1 MARSIKKGPYV
12 FKRLLKKVQKLNK
25 EGKKE
30 VIKTW
35 SRRSTIFPDFIGHTF
50 AVHNGKDFI
59 PVYVTEDMVGHKLG
73 EFSLTRKCGEGRNSM
88 EAKAIAKTV
97 RISALKSR
105 LVMRLINGKNV
116 DEAFGIL
123 NNMNSKASRVIKKVL
138 TSAVANAEN
147 NHNLDKT
154 KLYVK
159 EAYVND
165 GPVLKRSVPDSRGRI
180 ARNDHRTSHVT
191 VVVAER

>member
-1 MARSIKKGPYV
+1 
-12 FKRLLKKVQKLNK
+12 
-25 EGKKE
+25 
-30 VIKTW
+30 
-35 SRRSTIFPDFIGHTF
+35 
-50 AVHNGKDFI
+50 
-59 PVYVTEDMVGHKLG
+59 
-73 EFSLTRKCGEGRNSM
+73 M

-105 LVMRLINGKNV
+105 LVMRLINGKDV
-116 DEAFGIL
+116 SEAMAIL
-123 NNMNSKASRVIKKVL
+123 NNMNTKAARVIKKVL

-147 NHNLDKT
+147 NHILDKA

-180 ARNDHRTSHVT
+180 AKNDHRTSHVT

>member
-1 MARSIKKGPYV
+1 
-12 FKRLLKKVQKLNK
+12 
-25 EGKKE
+25 
-30 VIKTW
+30 
-35 SRRSTIFPDFIGHTF
+35 
-50 AVHNGKDFI
+50 
-59 PVYVTEDMVGHKLG
+59 
-73 EFSLTRKCGEGRNSM
+73 M

-105 LVMRLINGKNV
+105 LVMRLINGKDV
-116 DEAFGIL
+116 SEAMAIL
-123 NNMNSKASRVIKKVL
+123 INMNNKAARVIKKVL

-147 NHNLDKT
+147 NHNLDKA

-180 ARNDHRTSHVT
+180 AKNDHRTSHVT

>member
-1 MARSIKKGPYV
+1 
-12 FKRLLKKVQKLNK
+12 
-25 EGKKE
+25 
-30 VIKTW
+30 
-35 SRRSTIFPDFIGHTF
+35 
-50 AVHNGKDFI
+50 
-59 PVYVTEDMVGHKLG
+59 
-73 EFSLTRKCGEGRNSM
+73 M

-116 DEAFGIL
+116 GDALNIL
-123 NNMNSKASRVIKKVL
+123 NNMNNKAARVIKKVL
-138 TSAVANAEN
+138 ISAVANAEN
-147 NHNLDKT
+147 NHNLDKS

-180 ARNDHRTSHVT
+180 AKNDHRTSHIT

>member
-1 MARSIKKGPYV
+1 
-12 FKRLLKKVQKLNK
+12 
-25 EGKKE
+25 
-30 VIKTW
+30 
-35 SRRSTIFPDFIGHTF
+35 
-50 AVHNGKDFI
+50 
-59 PVYVTEDMVGHKLG
+59 
-73 EFSLTRKCGEGRNSM
+73 M

-105 LVMRLINGKNV
+105 LVIRLINGKDV
-116 DEAFGIL
+116 SEAMAIL
-123 NNMNSKASRVIKKVL
+123 NNLNSKAARVIKKVL

-147 NHNLDKT
+147 NHNLDVS

-180 ARNDHRTSHVT
+180 ARNDHRTSHFT

>member
-1 MARSIKKGPYV
+1 
-12 FKRLLKKVQKLNK
+12 
-25 EGKKE
+25 
-30 VIKTW
+30 
-35 SRRSTIFPDFIGHTF
+35 
-50 AVHNGKDFI
+50 
-59 PVYVTEDMVGHKLG
+59 
-73 EFSLTRKCGEGRNSM
+73 M

-105 LVMRLINGKNV
+105 LVMRLINGKSV
-116 DEAFGIL
+116 SEAMAIL
-123 NNMNSKASRVIKKVL
+123 NNMNNKASRVIKKVL

-147 NHNLDKT
+147 NHNLDVS

-180 ARNDHRTSHVT
+180 AKNDHRTSHVT